1 MKGSPLRNKDEFLEE
16 AVVIAHAGAA
26 SVPLDS
32 PLVRESVTEDPAPM
46 HAGSERC
53 SVNGT
58 GVASRS
64 RPVARP
70 P

>member
-1 MKGSPLRNKDEFLEE
+1 MMKGSTLRNKDEFLEE

-46 HAGSERC
+46 HGQAP
-53 SVNGT
+53 N
-58 GVASRS
+58 A
-64 RPVARP
+64 AR
-70 P
+70 